1 MTLENLFKIKQLK
14 QEPADQA
21 EFDGFVRSARIKLQ
35 DATLVG
41 LSEESQFSLIYIAAH
56 TLALAALRWHGY
68 RSENRYTVFQCLSH
82 TVGLD
87 NAKWRVLD
95 KCHHQRNL
103 AEYEGH
109 LEITPQLLA
118 EFLSITQDLLGL
130 VSQLGPVEKAKNK
143 A

>member
-14 QEPADQA
+14 QELPDQR
-21 EFDGFVRSARIKLQ
+21 EFDGFVRSARLKLQ
-35 DATLVG
+35 DAKLAG
-41 LSEESQFSLIYIAAH
+41 LSEDSQFSLVYIAAH
-56 TLALAALRWHGY
+56 SLALAALRWHGY
-68 RSENRYTVFQCLSH
+68 RSENRYTVFQCLPH

-103 AEYEGH
+103 AEYEGY

-118 EFLSITQDLLGL
+118 EFVAVTEQLLGL
-130 VSQLGPVEKAKNK
+130 VESLAPIA
-143 A
+143 

>member
-14 QEPADQA
+14 QEPPDQK

-35 DATLVG
+35 DAKLVG
-41 LSEESQFSLIYIAAH
+41 LSEESQFALVYIAAH

-68 RSENRYTVFQCLSH
+68 RSENRYTVFQCLPH
-82 TVGLD
+82 TVGLE

-109 LEITPQLLA
+109 LEITPQLMA
-118 EFLSITQDLLGL
+118 EFVAVTEELLGL
-130 VSQLGPVEKAKNK
+130 VTKMEPLP
-143 A
+143 